1 MQGIYLRRMFM
12 AGLVLPSLYLA
23 DAAPGAVT
31 GMTVVRQ
38 AHAVV
43 GAPLTPLSAAGVA
56 RRTTA
61 RAATA
66 SAATASAAPAAAAPP
81 PPPPQAAAAPAQAAA
96 PGQAAAS
103 EPQAAAPGPAQPAAA
118 RPAGAPAIGT
128 VVHTL
133 PEGCQPET
141 RDGVE
146 YQNCAGIYYRT
157 AFQGNNLVYV
167 VQ

>member
-1 MQGIYLRRMFM
+1 MSVISLRSVFM
-12 AGLVLPSLYLA
+12 VGLVVPALYLA
-23 DAAPGAVT
+23 DVAPGEAPRLSFVP
-31 GMTVVRQ
+31 Q

-43 GAPLTPLSAAGVA
+43 GAPLTPLSTAGVA

-66 SAATASAAPAAAAPP
+66 SAATAAAAPP
-81 PPPPQAAAAPAQAAA
+81 PPPPPTAAAPAEAATPGQPATPELQAAA
-96 PGQAAAS
+96 PDPEQATAT
-103 EPQAAAPGPAQPAAA
+103 

-128 VVHTL
+128 VVNTL

-146 YQNCAGIYYRT
+146 YQNCAGVYYRT